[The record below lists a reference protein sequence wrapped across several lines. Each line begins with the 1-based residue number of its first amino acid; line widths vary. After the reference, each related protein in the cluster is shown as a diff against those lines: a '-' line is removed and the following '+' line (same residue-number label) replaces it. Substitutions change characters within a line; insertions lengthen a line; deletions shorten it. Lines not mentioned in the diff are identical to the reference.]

1 MLEDAL
7 SLTLHLSSCIDN
19 LPKNSE
25 LFILGDLN
33 VDMLKRN
40 NLTSCVKDLCTSKN
54 VKQYVT
60 SSTRITSTSS
70 ILIDLVFSNSK
81 NITKCEVVEIGISDH
96 SLVYILRDRVKISRS
111 SKTIKIISK
120 LDNNKATGL
129 DGISVRALKA
139 GSPVLSIYLAY
150 LFNLSLNTGVVP
162 ESWKEKRV
170 TPLFK
175 KGETDDLNN

>member
-7 SLTLHLSSCIDN
+7 TLAFHLSSCIDN

-40 NLTSCVKDLCTSKN
+40 NLTSCIKDLCTSKN

-81 NITKCEVVEIGISDH
+81 NITKCEVVEMGSDH

-129 DGISVRALKA
+129 DDISVRALKA

-150 LFNLSLNTGVVP
+150 LFN
-162 ESWKEKRV
+162 
-170 TPLFK
+170 FK
-175 KGETDDLNN
+175 YWRST